1 MAAEAA
7 VSADD
12 QFVTL
17 ARPAAGK
24 TIAFL
29 LLANYLLEVNKAVDV
44 VAIICVEA
52 GIIFDQ
58 CEEKIPFFTNKNRML
73 LVDDF
78 NFRHWRSKF
87 PKAFYIV
94 DEGEQVIEQRLVHL
108 KANEFHGLVCLAD
121 KKVFFYTATLDP
133 YWSEAMKN
141 IFGLSPSSIRQFPSI
156 KYLLTQEE
164 DVM

>member
-1 MAAEAA
+1 M
-7 VSADD
+7 
-12 QFVTL
+12 
-17 ARPAAGK
+17 
-24 TIAFL
+24 
-29 LLANYLLEVNKAVDV
+29 
-44 VAIICVEA
+44 
-52 GIIFDQ
+52 
-58 CEEKIPFFTNKNRML
+58 
-73 LVDDF
+73 
-78 NFRHWRSKF
+78 
-87 PKAFYIV
+87 
-94 DEGEQVIEQRLVHL
+94 IEQRLVHL